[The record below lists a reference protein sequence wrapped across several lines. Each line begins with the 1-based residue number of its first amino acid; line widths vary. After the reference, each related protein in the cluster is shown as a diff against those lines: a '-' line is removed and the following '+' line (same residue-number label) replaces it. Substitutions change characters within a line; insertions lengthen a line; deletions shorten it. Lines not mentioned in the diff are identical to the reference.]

1 MNIFFHFY
9 KKSIYSECLYIIL
22 FLQNLQIYTLEVKF
36 LKQQK
41 TYLFSRDN
49 YRFKYRLCFTS
60 MEQVNVEYGT
70 RREILRRPI
79 FVSENDLQTRK

>member
-9 KKSIYSECLYIIL
+9 KKSIYLECLYII
-22 FLQNLQIYTLEVKF
+22 FQNLQIYTLEVKF

-49 YRFKYRLCFTS
+49 YRLKYRLCFTS
-60 MEQVNVEYGT
+60 MEQVNVKYGT